1 MTILNIYSY
10 VQIIEKLDRVRLSNI
25 VIIDV
30 RGTTRF
36 TNDRNINFG
45 AQFDTLFQVNCGAAI
60 FEKANMER
68 NAGFGQIALKTLW
81 LY

>member
-1 MTILNIYSY
+1 MSKLLK
-10 VQIIEKLDRVRLSNI
+10 KLDRVRLSNI

-36 TNDRNINFG
+36 TNGRNFG
-45 AQFDTLFQVNCGAAI
+45 AQFDTHFQVNCGAAMY
-60 FEKANMER
+60 EKANMER
-68 NAGFGQIALKTLW
+68 NAGFGQIALKTQW